1 MPKCITGSRGVLM
14 PHLRPCDIFL
24 RRDPKAEMGHHAR
37 QFIMK
42 ALILLILVIPL
53 QSSTY
58 AHIEKPQD
66 QQSPQEG
73 VGLKEKLGQ
82 QVPFDLVF
90 NDEKGNPVRL
100 KQLIHHPAVLVLV
113 YYHCPDVCSTLL
125 LSVTRVLNQLP
136 GDPGK
141 EYQVVSISFDE
152 TEKPDLALQRKKIY
166 LNMMDKPFP
175 EEAWRFLTGDKE
187 NILQLTDA
195 VGFQFRREGKDFL
208 HPVSLVILSSNGKII
223 RYLYGTEILPLD
235 LKMALLEA
243 SEGRVGPTI
252 SKVLRFCFSY
262 DPKGRKYVFNTLKV
276 TGIVTL
282 LFALSFV
289 AFLAFKGKKRG
300 R

>member
-1 MPKCITGSRGVLM
+1 MRHYVKPFIITVY
-14 PHLRPCDIFL
+14 
-24 RRDPKAEMGHHAR
+24 
-37 QFIMK
+37 
-42 ALILLILVIPL
+42 ILLALFIPL
-53 QSSTY
+53 QSSIH

-66 QQSPQEG
+66 QQSPREG
-73 VGLKEKLGQ
+73 IGLNERLGQ
-82 QVPFDLVF
+82 QVPLDLVF

-100 KQLIHHPAVLVLV
+100 KQLIRHPTVLALV
-113 YYHCPDVCSTLL
+113 YYHCPDVCSMLL
-125 LSVTRVLNQLP
+125 LSIARVLNQLSA
-136 GDPGK
+136 DPGK
-141 EYQVVSISFDE
+141 EYQVVSVSFDE
-152 TEKPDLALQRKKIY
+152 NEKPGLALERKKMY
-166 LNMMDKPFP
+166 TNMIDKPFP
-175 EEAWRFLTGDKE
+175 DDAWRFLTGDRE
-187 NILQLTDA
+187 NIQQLTDA

-208 HPVSLVILSSNGKII
+208 HPVSLVILSSDGKII

-289 AFLAFKGKKRG
+289 TFLVFKGKKRG
-300 R
+300 PREGQ